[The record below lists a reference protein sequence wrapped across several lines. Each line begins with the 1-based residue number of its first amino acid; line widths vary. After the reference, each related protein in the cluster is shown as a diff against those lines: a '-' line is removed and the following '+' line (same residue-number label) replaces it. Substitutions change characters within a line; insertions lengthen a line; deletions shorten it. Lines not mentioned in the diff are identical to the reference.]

1 MNHRNASRRAVTV
14 SSFLALAFAWTA
26 GPIAPSSEARAASP
40 QATTNPQHV
49 DYPLPYVPPTARQI
63 TEVLDRLHA
72 RLEAGTPA
80 RVIDGKTREPITDLS
95 KPHENATL
103 DSGPEKKFSPYSYPM
118 GVVYSGMLLASEVT
132 GDAKYADFAAQR
144 YAFFA
149 DNLPALSRW
158 PSDRESMRRNPFRN
172 MLAPTSLDACGAMG
186 ASMTR
191 AARNKVGP
199 DLKQVIDRFADY
211 VRTKQFRLED
221 GLLARKSPFPKSIW
235 LDDAYMSVPLLAQ
248 YAKLTGDRKC
258 FDDAA
263 RQIRGFH
270 EHLFVPQVG
279 LFTHAGNADVGSDE
293 HPHYFWGR
301 ANGWYMVATVELLD
315 LLPDDHADRADLIKI
330 LRAHAKGVATRQ
342 SGKGLWHQMLD
353 RPDSYLETSC
363 SAMFA
368 YSMAKAVN
376 RGWLDASTYGPVAI
390 AGWNGVT
397 TRIGD
402 DGRIDG
408 ICVGTNYANDYTYY
422 YHRPAMDDVHGY
434 GPVLLC
440 GAEMLRLMKN
450 DALEIT
456 GSPTRPVLVVP
467 KKKEVSQ

>member
-1 MNHRNASRRAVTV
+1 MRNVNLSLLSVAVVLSVV
-14 SSFLALAFAWTA
+14 SVAL
-26 GPIAPSSEARAASP
+26 AASP

-49 DYPLPYVPPTARQI
+49 DYPIPYVPPTPESI
-63 TEVLDRLHA
+63 VGVLDRLHA
-72 RLEAGTPA
+72 RLEAGTPT
-80 RVIDGKTREPITDLS
+80 RIINSKTREPITDLS
-95 KPHENATL
+95 KSDPDATL
-103 DSGPEKKFSPYSYPM
+103 DNGPEKKFSPYSYPM
-118 GVVYSGMLLASEVT
+118 GVVYSGMLLTSEVT
-132 GDAKYADFAAQR
+132 GDKKYADFAAKR
-144 YAFFA
+144 YQFFA
-149 DNLPALSRW
+149 DNLPALSQW
-158 PSDRESMRRNPFRN
+158 PKDEMRRNPFRN

-191 AARNKVGP
+191 ARRANVGP
-199 DLKQVIDRFADY
+199 DLKEVIDRFADY
-211 VRTKQFRLED
+211 VHTKQFRLDD
-221 GLLARKSPFPKSIW
+221 GLLARKSPFAKSIW

-248 YAKLTGDRKC
+248 YGKLTGDKKY

-263 RQIRGFH
+263 KQIKGFH
-270 EHLFVPQVG
+270 KHLFVPEVG
-279 LFTHAGNADVGSDE
+279 LFTHAGNADVGRED

-315 LLPDDHADRADLIKI
+315 LLPEDHADRAELIKI
-330 LRAHAKGVATRQ
+330 LTAHAKGVATRQ

-363 SAMFA
+363 TAMFS
-368 YSMAKAVN
+368 YSMAKGVN

-397 TRIGD
+397 TRISD
-402 DGRIDG
+402 EGRIDG
-408 ICVGTNYANDYTYY
+408 ICVGTNYANDMIYY

-450 DALEIT
+450 DQLKTT
-456 GSPTRPVLVVP
+456 GSPTRPVLIL
-467 KKKEVSQ
+467 KKKESSQ